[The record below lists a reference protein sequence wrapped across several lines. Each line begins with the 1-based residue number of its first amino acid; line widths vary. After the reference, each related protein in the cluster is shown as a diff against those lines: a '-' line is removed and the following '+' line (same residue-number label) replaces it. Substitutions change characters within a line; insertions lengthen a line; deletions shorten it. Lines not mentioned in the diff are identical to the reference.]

1 MVFMPGCRILTLTSL
16 ITGCLIPHVAAQELP
31 QFFSNPPTSFSAE
44 DATFPNAIPLP
55 ECARLLLA
63 HDRETA
69 GPLEYENLPPE
80 QLPRDWFTASEQP
93 MKQGNETLLVVMGA
107 KMMRGANVNPF
118 WIFLRSGESCE
129 TVLKVGAHDIDALK
143 TRTNGLPDIK
153 IVAMTA
159 VSVGESWYKF
169 DGKTY
174 QLART
179 LRQPIGAE
187 VPKDLSGFEAR
198 ISLVQRPEQDPES
211 ILAQARGWLWQ
222 QWWLEKPSYLKVKL
236 HSKEGD
242 ETVTTYYIE
251 KGSGQQML
259 VTIQIHSVLT
269 DRGPHQGTRNT
280 ITRDELIFAD
290 DVERRWAIAG
300 NSDRTQQVP
309 ENDEVAPDS
318 YELFFHNPD
327 GFQPYVL

>member
-1 MVFMPGCRILTLTSL
+1 
-16 ITGCLIPHVAAQELP
+16 
-31 QFFSNPPTSFSAE
+31 
-44 DATFPNAIPLP
+44 
-55 ECARLLLA
+55 
-63 HDRETA
+63 
-69 GPLEYENLPPE
+69 
-80 QLPRDWFTASEQP
+80 
-93 MKQGNETLLVVMGA
+93 
-107 KMMRGANVNPF
+107 
-118 WIFLRSGESCE
+118 
-129 TVLKVGAHDIDALK
+129 
-143 TRTNGLPDIK
+143 
-153 IVAMTA
+153 MTA

-269 DRGPHQGTRNT
+269 DRGRTKELATRSQE
-280 ITRDELIFAD
+280 TRSSSPTMSRD
-290 DVERRWAIAG
+290 DGQSLGIRTEHSRSLKTTKWRQTRT
-300 NSDRTQQVP
+300 NSSSIIRT
-309 ENDEVAPDS
+309 DS
-318 YELFFHNPD
+318 NRTFYSPA
-327 GFQPYVL
+327 

>member
-1 MVFMPGCRILTLTSL
+1 
-16 ITGCLIPHVAAQELP
+16 
-31 QFFSNPPTSFSAE
+31 
-44 DATFPNAIPLP
+44 
-55 ECARLLLA
+55 
-63 HDRETA
+63 
-69 GPLEYENLPPE
+69 
-80 QLPRDWFTASEQP
+80 
-93 MKQGNETLLVVMGA
+93 MKQGNETLLVVTGA

-280 ITRDELIFAD
+280 ITRDEIIFAD